1 MRKTIWILL
10 LLPLLIA
17 CPTEEPEP
25 EPTPGAFIIDGNPLP
40 AGSTTDFFFQAHIWV
55 EFDRPAEGVAVVLK
69 DAAGSELGGTQ
80 DQDTPGRVYSF
91 DPTADLSPSASYTL
105 EVTWTNF
112 DAANVTPPVVIPFQT
127 SSHGTPVGD
136 GAADMIGRVY
146 NIDLAGA
153 TFVEPPGVGPIIG
166 SQLDGIAILFT
177 PTDESDFDAGDMHI
191 LGALGEEE
199 GGTIAQEA
207 CTETLAFTY
216 GPNGVYDGGG
226 DDTPAAWIDP
236 DMELGPTDITLA
248 IQGIEAT
255 IQQLFIAG
263 TFAPD
268 LSDMRGATFAGKIDT
283 RPLAPELDPDGGP
296 GAICDLV
303 WETVNVACEECGE
316 PNPGEFC
323 LSVLA
328 EDITAAEVPDLTLI
342 AWDCVSLIEADLA
355 GTDCDGEADD
365 YDEDG
370 DGVYELCPDYDP
382 GAGDDDDSATD
393 DDDSAR

>member
-10 LLPLLIA
+10 LLPLLLA
-17 CPTEEPEP
+17 CPTEEEVVEP
-25 EPTPGAFIIDGNPLP
+25 GPGAFIIDGNPLP
-40 AGSTTDFFFQAHIWV
+40 ADSTTDFFFQANIWL

-69 DAAGSELGGTQ
+69 DATGAELGGTQ
-80 DQDTPGRVYSF
+80 TQDTPGRVYF
-91 DPTADLSPSASYTL
+91 LDPTDDLTPSSSYTL

-112 DAANVTPPVVIPFQT
+112 DPANVTPPVVINFQT
-127 SSHGTPVGD
+127 SAHGTAIGADAVNMVGN
-136 GAADMIGRVY
+136 VY
-146 NIDLAGA
+146 NIDLANA

-177 PTDESDFDAGDMHI
+177 PTDESDFDAGEMHI

-199 GGTIAQEA
+199 GGAIAQEA

-216 GPNGVYDGGG
+216 GPDGEYDTA
-226 DDTPAAWIDP
+226 DDTPAAWVDP
-236 DMELGPTDITLA
+236 DMELGPTDITLS
-248 IQGIEAT
+248 IQGISAT
-255 IQQLFIAG
+255 IQQLFIGG

-268 LSDMRGATFAGKIDT
+268 LSDMRGARFAGKIDT

-303 WETVNVACEECGE
+303 WETVNVACEECGGD
-316 PNPGEFC
+316 NPGEFC

-328 EDITAAEVPDLTLI
+328 EDITAAMVPDLELI
-342 AWDCVSLIEADLA
+342 GYTCADLIELDLS
-355 GTDCDGEADD
+355 GTDCDGEAES

-370 DGVYELCPDYDP
+370 DGTYELCPQYDP

-393 DDDSAR
+393 DDDSAE